1 VAINNTVVINN
12 DLGGSSKTG
21 MVIDEEDM
29 FIISHSIIMD
39 VQLKL
44 IKRVTIEKMKV
55 RQAKI

>member
-1 VAINNTVVINN
+1 VAINNTVVMNN

-21 MVIDEEDM
+21 MVIDEEYM

-44 IKRVTIEKMKV
+44 IKRVMIEKMKV